1 MESYP
6 LDYQGSP
13 KGSVSKMGEKWLQV
27 ISFDVKIE
35 MFSEEM
41 KKNFMTGY
49 LLITWIEGIQGKPLL
64 SACFRNRE

>member
-1 MESYP
+1 METYP
-6 LDYQGSP
+6 LDYQVSRT
-13 KGSVSKMGEKWLQV
+13 GSVSKMSEKWLQV

-41 KKNFMTGY
+41 KTIFMTGY
-49 LLITWIEGIQGKPLL
+49 LLIAWIEGIQGKPSL

>member
-1 MESYP
+1 MS
-6 LDYQGSP
+6 
-13 KGSVSKMGEKWLQV
+13 EKWLQV

-41 KKNFMTGY
+41 KTIFMTGY
-49 LLITWIEGIQGKPLL
+49 LLIAWIEGIQGKPSL